1 MQVQGHPPTYAD
13 PLKSMTTPPNP
24 PPDDEVPLSRLF
36 LWAALA
42 VVLLV
47 GLWLYVRFGRDVTPI
62 IGP

>member
-1 MQVQGHPPTYAD
+1 
-13 PLKSMTTPPNP
+13 MTTPPNP
-24 PPDDEVPLSRLF
+24 PPDDEVPLSRLA

-42 VVLLV
+42 VVLLL